1 MKKLYTTLALAAAV
15 AFGASAAAPKAAK
28 TVDLSNAKVIE
39 NVDFGAPLA
48 AAPQKAPQKADA
60 IIPTNMEE
68 LCDMYLGT
76 YYAYL
81 TSINGEQELG
91 VTLSPVEGEANQVE
105 ILGLYYDI
113 PITGTVDFNA
123 KTITCPRQNV
133 YYNDY
138 YSEWMYLCWQETKVG
153 SDGKPAQVE
162 TDKPVVF
169 SFADGSLKCPSNTPL
184 DINGDKYINGCVA
197 IRVAAGY
204 FFLGADFDL
213 PRFVIPDFDLEGWT
227 KAGTCSYLDAGW
239 VLNGLFGYD
248 TAVELPGLEAEYYTK
263 EMLCDVDEE
272 MHTYLAV
279 YQPYGKFNAFL
290 GEALPNWVEEGAINT
305 SKSTGAV
312 VLDITYPE
320 CVMAMQGNYSGMQFE
335 GDYYWNYNKEYVE
348 FYQNEFTADDIVGA
362 YDEISTYDK
371 DANIIEITNCLFG
384 VNASKYASYQWT
396 GKDGNALPTLVLVTL
411 TPGGESGLNTVITD
425 NNAPV
430 EYYNLQGV
438 RVADDAKGLVIRKQG
453 NNVAKVIR

>member
-39 NVDFGAPLA
+39 NVDFGATLAA

-60 IIPTNMEE
+60 KVPTNMEE
-68 LCDMYLGT
+68 LCDMYLGE
-76 YYAYL
+76 YYARL
-81 TSINGEQELG
+81 ESLNGWQEVG

-105 ILGLYYDI
+105 MVGLLGNF
-113 PITGTVDFNA
+113 PIKGTVDFNA
-123 KTITCPRQNV
+123 KTISFPRQDV
-133 YYNDY
+133 YFHPNYNK
-138 YSEWMYLCWQETKVG
+138 WVYLCWQETKVSG
-153 SDGKPAQVE
+153 TSVEQFE

-169 SFADGSLKCPSNTPL
+169 SFADGNLTCPSGSLEVGGN
-184 DINGDKYINGCVA
+184 KYVNGCVA
-197 IRVAAGY
+197 LRIDLGY
-204 FFLGADFDL
+204 FFLGSDFTL
-213 PRFVIPDFDLEGWT
+213 ERFVIPDFDLEGWT

-248 TAVELPGLEAEYYTK
+248 NAVEMPGLEAEYYTK

-279 YQPYGKFNAFL
+279 YQPYGKFNAFMN
-290 GEALPNWVEEGAINT
+290 ENLPNWVEEGIINT
-305 SKSTGAV
+305 SNATGAV

-320 CVMAMQGNYSGMQFE
+320 CVMAMQNYYSGMQLE
-335 GDYYWNYNKEYVE
+335 GEYYWNYNQEYLE
-348 FYQNEFTADDIVGA
+348 FYQNDFTADDIVGA
-362 YDEISTYDK
+362 FDEVSTYDK
-371 DANIIEITNCLFG
+371 DANVIEITNCLFG
-384 VNASKYASYQWT
+384 INSDKYATYQWT
-396 GKDGNALPTLVLVTL
+396 DREGNAIPTLALITL